1 MPTPIHTPRV
11 NNNDDIVKLIR
22 VMVKPGDWVDAGAL
36 VAEVETDKASVTVE
50 SEREGFVL
58 TVVPQL
64 DDMIAVGS
72 VLCWLGQSADEK
84 PPHVAPASAP
94 DGQPAAEPTVKAAQL
109 LAKHGLQASDVP
121 ASGARLSVK
130 DVEDYIASKG
140 QPAAAQRV
148 DRDAAGHASHTPLVP
163 GAAETLTPSE
173 RGMLR
178 TVLWQR
184 DEAVPGYVE
193 IDYDAAAWDRA
204 ASEFQRRERL
214 MLSPLLSLMAF
225 RLVQVAKANR
235 RLNATIVGED
245 RFVYG
250 PINLGFTVQSDTTLY
265 LVVVENAQ
273 DMSCREFIDRL
284 GTLQRTALTHR
295 LRAPETS
302 GATVSFSSMARWNTK
317 RHIPV
322 LPPQTA
328 LIVAHASASPDGRGI
343 LGATYDHRVLTGFE
357 AVSGLEGISRP
368 EGLT

>member
-11 NNNDDIVKLIR
+11 NNNDDVVRLIR
-22 VMVKPGDWVDAGAL
+22 MMVKPGDWVDAGAL
-36 VAEVETDKASVTVE
+36 VAEVETDKASFTVE
-50 SEREGFVL
+50 SEQEGFVL

-64 DDMIAVGS
+64 EDMIAVGS
-72 VLCWLGQSADEK
+72 VLCWLGKSADEA
-84 PPHVAPASAP
+84 PPQAAPAP
-94 DGQPAAEPTVKAAQL
+94 DDRLVAEPTVKAAQL
-109 LAKHGLQASDVP
+109 LAKYGLRAIEVP

-130 DVEDYIASKG
+130 DIEDYIATRSQG
-140 QPAAAQRV
+140 TPAPHVERPAERPASQP
-148 DRDAAGHASHTPLVP
+148 PLVP
-163 GAAETLTPSE
+163 GAVEALTPSE

-193 IDYDAAAWDRA
+193 IEYDAAAWDRA
-204 ASEFQRRERL
+204 ASEYQRSERL
-214 MLSPLLSLMAF
+214 MLSPLLSLMAY
-225 RLVQVAKANR
+225 RLVQVARENR
-235 RLNATIVGED
+235 RLNATIAGED

-273 DMSCREFIDRL
+273 NLSCRELIDRL

-295 LRAPETS
+295 LRAPEAS
-302 GATVSFSSMARWNTK
+302 GATISFSSMARWNTK

-322 LPPQTA
+322 LPPQTS
-328 LIVAHASASPDGRGI
+328 LIVAHASASPEGRGI

-357 AVSGLEGISRP
+357 AVSGLERISRP
-368 EGLT
+368 EGFT